1 VVGLLR
7 GLVARL
13 ELAMAEAVQQNR
25 PPIWRRRFYVH
36 AIQKTYAIYLATY
49 LFAYSLL
56 VFGLAFF
63 VPQFIRAL
71 KLYLPL
77 PIEQRAVAAT
87 EFLAFAETMGPAVFA
102 LIIGSALFSIYLTH
116 RLAGP
121 LYRFE
126 RHAADLAEGDLS
138 LRIRLRQGDELQEL
152 ARMINETIEKL
163 DGTLAEIRDREVSRQ
178 TGLKRTL
185 EKLKGAASPD
195 HQVLQQLEL
204 SLKEGELIG
213 DLLRRFKLSQR
224 S

>member
-1 VVGLLR
+1 
-7 GLVARL
+7 
-13 ELAMAEAVQQNR
+13 MAEAVQQNR

-56 VFGLAFF
+56 VFGLSFF
-63 VPQFIRAL
+63 IPQFIRAL

-87 EFLAFAETMGPAVFA
+87 EFLAFAETMGPAVLA
-102 LIIGSALFSIYLTH
+102 LIVGSALFSIYLTH

-126 RHAADLAEGDLS
+126 RHAANLAQGDLS

-152 ARMINETIEKL
+152 ARMINETVERL
-163 DGTLAEIRDREVSRQ
+163 DGTLADIRDRERTRQ
-178 TGLKRTL
+178 AGLTRMLQKLKRDGT
-185 EKLKGAASPD
+185 PD
-195 HQVLQQLEL
+195 VQSIQQLEVV
-204 SLKEGELIG
+204 LKEGEHIS
-213 DLLRRFKLSQR
+213 DLLQRFKLSQR
-224 S
+224 P